1 MGRRTPAA
9 HSCLG
14 HFLARILTNNMDFV
28 GAFGVEV
35 TMNTMSKPGFVR
47 RFRLWSVLTVVSIYL
62 LILVGGVVRATG
74 SGMGCPD
81 WPKCFG
87 QWVPPTEAS
96 QLPADYKQV
105 YTAQR
110 VAKNQKLART
120 LASLGFKQVAG
131 EIFAHP
137 TQYIETE
144 FNATKT
150 WIEYLNRLLGALIG
164 IFVFVTA
171 VVALPYWRR
180 DRPIVWLAVAGW
192 LLTGVQ
198 GWLGSL
204 VVSTNLLP
212 IMVTIH
218 MGLALLIVALLLYAA
233 HRARWGR
240 VEEEGL
246 TYQAEVQTLGQQP
259 DERVAATTGLRW
271 LLWGALALTFVQI
284 ILGTQVREAV
294 DRIASAADY
303 GQRAT
308 WVERI
313 GGVFEA
319 HRTLAAIVV
328 LVNVYVAYQ
337 LWQLG
342 PGLRR
347 LVAATGVGVG
357 LEMLAGITLTY
368 FALPAWVQPVHLT
381 LATLLFG
388 TQFLTLLALR
398 RRMGVG
404 ARSAMIAVP
413 QTLSPSRA
421 M

>member
-1 MGRRTPAA
+1 MQQPQFA
-9 HSCLG
+9 
-14 HFLARILTNNMDFV
+14 
-28 GAFGVEV
+28 
-35 TMNTMSKPGFVR
+35 K
-47 RFRLWSVLTVVSIYL
+47 RFIFWSVLTVSSIYL
-62 LILVGGVVRATG
+62 LILVGGIVRATG

-87 QWVPPTEAS
+87 QWVPPTEIS

-105 YTAQR
+105 YLAQR

-137 TQYIETE
+137 TQYVETD

-164 IFVFVTA
+164 IFVFVNA
-171 VVALPYWRR
+171 LVALPYWRR
-180 DRPIVWLAVAGW
+180 DRPVFWLAVAGW

-218 MGLALLIVALLLYAA
+218 MGLALLIVAILLYAVQ
-233 HRARWGR
+233 RARWGKAS
-240 VEEEGL
+240 VEVESAL
-246 TYQAEVQTLGQQP
+246 TKVDAAAQQG
-259 DERVAATTGLRW
+259 ATTTSTGLSW
-271 LLWGALALTFVQI
+271 ILGGVLLLTFGQI
-284 ILGTQVREAV
+284 IMGTQVREEI

-303 GQRAT
+303 SQRGT
-308 WVERI
+308 WVAALGSI
-313 GGVFEA
+313 FEA
-319 HRTLAAIVV
+319 HRTLAAIVM
-328 LVNVYVAYQ
+328 LANVVVGYR
-337 LWQLG
+337 LWLLAI
-342 PGLRR
+342 PRVRR
-347 LVAATGVGVG
+347 LVVATWAVLA
-357 LEMLAGITLTY
+357 LEMVAGITLAY
-368 FALPAWVQPVHLT
+368 WALPAFMQPIHLT

-398 RRMGVG
+398 PQRGVG
-404 ARSAMIAVP
+404 GGVVAGQPLQQAHSYH
-413 QTLSPSRA
+413 S
-421 M
+421 

>member
-1 MGRRTPAA
+1 MQPA
-9 HSCLG
+9 
-14 HFLARILTNNMDFV
+14 
-28 GAFGVEV
+28 
-35 TMNTMSKPGFVR
+35 GFVR
-47 RFRLWSVLTVVSIYL
+47 RFRFWSVLTVISIYV

-87 QWVPPTEAS
+87 QWVPPTSIS

-150 WIEYLNRLLGALIG
+150 WIEYINRLVGALIG
-164 IFVFVTA
+164 IFVFITA
-171 VVALPYWRR
+171 VVALPYWQR
-180 DRPIVWLAVAGW
+180 DKTVFWLAVGGW

-218 MGLALLIVALLLYAA
+218 MGLALLIVAMLLYAA
-233 HRARWGR
+233 DRAQREPTQAVWAQ
-240 VEEEGL
+240 EG
-246 TYQAEVQTLGQQP
+246 TNSSYQP
-259 DERVAATTGLRW
+259 SAATGLQPLLW
-271 LLWGALALTFVQI
+271 LLLVVTFTQI
-284 ILGTQVREAV
+284 VLGTQVREQV
-294 DRIASAADY
+294 DHISAAAGY
-303 GQRAT
+303 AGREN
-308 WVERI
+308 WVSHL
-313 GGVFEA
+313 GNVFKV
-319 HRTLAAIVV
+319 HRSMSILVTLLNGYAAYRLWPLAATR
-328 LVNVYVAYQ
+328 
-337 LWQLG
+337 
-342 PGLRR
+342 LRR
-347 LVAATGVGVG
+347 LVTATLGILA
-357 LEMLAGITLTY
+357 LEIVAGIVLAY
-368 FALPAWVQPVHLT
+368 LALPALVQPVHLT

-388 TQFLTLLALR
+388 AQFLTLVAWHRTLVVIKQ
-398 RRMGVG
+398 GQ
-404 ARSAMIAVP
+404 P
-413 QTLSPSRA
+413 QPA
-421 M
+421 HA